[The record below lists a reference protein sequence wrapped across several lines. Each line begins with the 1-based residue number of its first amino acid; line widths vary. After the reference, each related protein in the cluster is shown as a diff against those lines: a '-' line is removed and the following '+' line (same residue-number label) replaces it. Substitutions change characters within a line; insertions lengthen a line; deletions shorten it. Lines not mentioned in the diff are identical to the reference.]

1 MTERIN
7 CLECKHHQK
16 LWHYDGLE
24 PIVMRDCICTRGYK
38 KTSYNTP
45 FTELKDFKC
54 NGFERKLYWKII
66 RFLHLNEEVDYS
78 IWEEK
83 GDVE

>member
-1 MTERIN
+1 MGLEIDRMTERIN

-24 PIVMRDCICTRGYK
+24 PIAMRDCICTKGYK

-45 FTELKDFKC
+45 FTELKDFATE
-54 NGFERKLYWKII
+54 NIVWSMI
-66 RFLHLNEEVDYS
+66 LNEGMYIS
-78 IWEEK
+78 R
-83 GDVE
+83 